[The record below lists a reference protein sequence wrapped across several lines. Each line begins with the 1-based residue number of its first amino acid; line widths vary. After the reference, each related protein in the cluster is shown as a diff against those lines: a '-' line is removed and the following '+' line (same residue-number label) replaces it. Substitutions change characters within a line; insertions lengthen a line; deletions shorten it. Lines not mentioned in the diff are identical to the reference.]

1 MASGLYNRV
10 QIPFREFEY
19 KSLIEMLPWIQP
31 LNKSNDKRSGRD
43 GRTGHDR
50 RSELFERSGEEMLLG
65 IGRFS
70 CHAEYAGSAS
80 TASVVTDRKI
90 RKSNADKRSDSEQR
104 SGRERR
110 CGSDGRSE
118 VEQFLQGERRS
129 GLDRRKRRY
138 RSFKKARAFVR
149 GLGLKSAGE
158 WRDYIKSGM
167 KPDDIPVAPHHV
179 YANDGWAGWSD
190 WLEAGTVASYLSQY
204 RYRSFKK
211 ARALA
216 RELGL
221 VSSSEWRAYCKSA
234 KKPDDIPAN
243 PKDSYAGAGWAG
255 WGDWLG
261 HEP

>member
-1 MASGLYNRV
+1 MN
-10 QIPFREFEY
+10 E
-19 KSLIEMLPWIQP
+19 
-31 LNKSNDKRSGRD
+31 SNDKRSGRD
-43 GRTGHDR
+43 RRTGHDR
-50 RSELFERSGEEMLLG
+50 RSEFYERSIEEMLLG
-65 IGRFS
+65 VGRFS
-70 CHAEYAGSAS
+70 CHSDYAGSTS

-90 RKSNADKRSDSEQR
+90 RKNNVDKRSYREQR

-110 CGSDGRSE
+110 CGTDTRSE

-129 GLDRRKRRY
+129 GLDRRERRY

-149 GLGLKSAGE
+149 ELGLKSAGE
-158 WRDYIKSGM
+158 WRDYIKSGR
-167 KPDDIPVAPHHV
+167 KPDDLPFAPHHI
-179 YANDGWAGWSD
+179 YANDGWAGWGD
-190 WLEAGTVASYLSQY
+190 WLGVGAFTTSLSQY

-243 PKDSYAGAGWAG
+243 PQDIYAGAGWVG

-261 HEP
+261 HQT

>member
-1 MASGLYNRV
+1 V
-10 QIPFREFEY
+10 
-19 KSLIEMLPWIQP
+19 LPWIQP
-31 LNKSNDKRSGRD
+31 LNKSNDRRSGPDR
-43 GRTGHDR
+43 RTGQER

-65 IGRFS
+65 VGRFS
-70 CHAEYAGSAS
+70 CNSEYAGNTS
-80 TASVVTDRKI
+80 TASIVTDRKI
-90 RKSNADKRSDSEQR
+90 RKNKHSDSEQR

-110 CGSDGRSE
+110 CGFDTRSE

-190 WLEAGTVASYLSQY
+190 WLETGRVATYLARY

-243 PKDSYAGAGWAG
+243 PQDTYAGAGWAG

-261 HEP
+261 QKT